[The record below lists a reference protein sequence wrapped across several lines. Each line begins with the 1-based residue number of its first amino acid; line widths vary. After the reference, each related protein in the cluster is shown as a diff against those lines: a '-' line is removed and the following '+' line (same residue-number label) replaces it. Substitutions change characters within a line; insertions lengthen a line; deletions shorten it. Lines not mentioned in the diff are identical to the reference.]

1 VILLCFGGV
10 FLSSALESRATAAP
24 PACAN
29 TDATIAAEVSAGP
42 ATDEAA
48 ADEAAADEAAAIE
61 AAVDEVA
68 EDEADALGMAW
79 AKLVAKKQA
88 ALKLQ
93 STFRGLATRNALQE
107 ATRAQLPQSHIRH
120 GTWEPAVVVQEKLEV
135 EAAATRTNPHNR
147 ICRCLSTE
155 KVAQRLDSRWL
166 RCLPV
171 ESSGLLSVTNN
182 VQAAKKMHYRKMYC
196 LGCEE
201 LRCLRLAEFP
211 PGVDKMLLFDV
222 ETSPAVKA
230 AAEKAAA
237 EKVLVDDSFWDKLAQ
252 GVTGLLR
259 QGGCLRQVGPR
270 AASVLSKCRSGKLA
284 ANPDAS
290 VVRAA
295 CLLQAGER
303 GRRSRFACD
312 EIRRQVW
319 LQHFRAV
326 GDYESALAFAISAAE
341 LDEIQLQQAAASV
354 HCWTLSPLV
363 QRPRSSEQLSPTQL
377 TLGPSFE
384 DLDLEDANLDLNLD
398 LEDARLEDANLVA
411 GEELQVQHQAEE
423 LGLGIADYT
432 AARPRMR
439 RAIFRCCGRR

>member
-1 VILLCFGGV
+1 
-10 FLSSALESRATAAP
+10 
-24 PACAN
+24 
-29 TDATIAAEVSAGP
+29 
-42 ATDEAA
+42 
-48 ADEAAADEAAAIE
+48 
-61 AAVDEVA
+61 
-68 EDEADALGMAW
+68 
-79 AKLVAKKQA
+79 
-88 ALKLQ
+88 
-93 STFRGLATRNALQE
+93 
-107 ATRAQLPQSHIRH
+107 
-120 GTWEPAVVVQEKLEV
+120 
-135 EAAATRTNPHNR
+135 
-147 ICRCLSTE
+147 
-155 KVAQRLDSRWL
+155 
-166 RCLPV
+166 
-171 ESSGLLSVTNN
+171 
-182 VQAAKKMHYRKMYC
+182 
-196 LGCEE
+196 
-201 LRCLRLAEFP
+201 
-211 PGVDKMLLFDV
+211 MLLFDV

-237 EKVLVDDSFWDKLAQ
+237 EKVLVDDSFWDQWDKLAQ
-252 GVTGLLR
+252 DVTGLLR

-270 AASVLSKCRSGKLA
+270 AAGVLSKCRSGKLA

-377 TLGPSFE
+377 TVGPSFE

-398 LEDARLEDANLVA
+398 REDANLDLNLDLEDACLEDANLVA

>member
-1 VILLCFGGV
+1 M
-10 FLSSALESRATAAP
+10 
-24 PACAN
+24 
-29 TDATIAAEVSAGP
+29 SAGP

-79 AKLVAKKQA
+79 AKQVAKKQA
-88 ALKLQ
+88 ALNLQ
-93 STFRGLATRNALQE
+93 RTFRGLAARNALQE
-107 ATRAQLPQSHIRH
+107 ATRAQLLQSHIRL
-120 GTWEPAVVVQEKLEV
+120 GMWEPAVVVQEKLEV
-135 EAAATRTNPHNR
+135 EAAAARTNPHNR

-270 AASVLSKCRSGKLA
+270 AAGVLSKCRSGKLA

-377 TLGPSFE
+377 TVGPSF
-384 DLDLEDANLDLNLD
+384 DLDLEDANLDLNLDREGANIDLNLD

-423 LGLGIADYT
+423 LSLGIADEYT

>member
-1 VILLCFGGV
+1 M
-10 FLSSALESRATAAP
+10 
-24 PACAN
+24 
-29 TDATIAAEVSAGP
+29 SAGP
-42 ATDEAA
+42 AVDEAA

-135 EAAATRTNPHNR
+135 EAAAARTNPHNR

-201 LRCLRLAEFP
+201 LRCLRLAEFS

-377 TLGPSFE
+377 TVGPSF
-384 DLDLEDANLDLNLD
+384 DLDLEDANLDLNLDREGANIDLNLD

>member
-1 VILLCFGGV
+1 MQTFASV
-10 FLSSALESRATAAP
+10 FWRRSLSSALESD
-24 PACAN
+24 

-88 ALKLQ
+88 AIKLQ
-93 STFRGLATRNALQE
+93 STFRGLAARNALQE
-107 ATRAQLPQSHIRH
+107 ATRAQLLQSHIRH
-120 GTWEPAVVVQEKLEV
+120 GMWEPAVVVQEKLEV
-135 EAAATRTNPHNR
+135 EAAAARTNPHNR

-155 KVAQRLDSRWL
+155 KVAERLDSRWL

-171 ESSGLLSVTNN
+171 ESSGLLSVTK

-196 LGCEE
+196 LVCEE
-201 LRCLRLAEFP
+201 LRCLRLSEFS

-237 EKVLVDDSFWDKLAQ
+237 EKVLVDDSFWDQWDKLARD
-252 GVTGLLR
+252 VTGLLR

-270 AASVLSKCRSGKLA
+270 AAGVLSKCRSGKLA

-377 TLGPSFE
+377 TVGPSFE

>member
-1 VILLCFGGV
+1 
-10 FLSSALESRATAAP
+10 
-24 PACAN
+24 
-29 TDATIAAEVSAGP
+29 
-42 ATDEAA
+42 
-48 ADEAAADEAAAIE
+48 
-61 AAVDEVA
+61 
-68 EDEADALGMAW
+68 
-79 AKLVAKKQA
+79 
-88 ALKLQ
+88 
-93 STFRGLATRNALQE
+93 
-107 ATRAQLPQSHIRH
+107 
-120 GTWEPAVVVQEKLEV
+120 
-135 EAAATRTNPHNR
+135 
-147 ICRCLSTE
+147 
-155 KVAQRLDSRWL
+155 
-166 RCLPV
+166 
-171 ESSGLLSVTNN
+171 
-182 VQAAKKMHYRKMYC
+182 
-196 LGCEE
+196 
-201 LRCLRLAEFP
+201 
-211 PGVDKMLLFDV
+211 MLLFDV

-237 EKVLVDDSFWDKLAQ
+237 EKVLVDDSFGDKLAQ

-259 QGGCLRQVGPR
+259 HGGCLRQVGPR

-284 ANPDAS
+284 VNPDAS

-363 QRPRSSEQLSPTQL
+363 QRPRSSEPLSPTQL
-377 TLGPSFE
+377 TVGPSFE
-384 DLDLEDANLDLNLD
+384 DLDLEDANLDLNLDREDANLDLNLD